1 MYDRWPRPVE
11 GRSRSRRGHKGR
23 DRVTGR
29 ADGKRTCPAFE
40 GLISATTC
48 RDSRGKVDGCD
59 GRCPYYAPLVLAS
72 TAPGPRQLPLHK
84 CYLRRLP
91 RSGSATVLV
100 TRRNPD
106 DTLRSLMLLL
116 DLWKVGIHECF
127 LDASTTEAALEKRLR
142 KDGADF
148 EEAELAECQEVV
160 KWAETISRE
169 VGHEIPWEYT
179 HWNAMLDDMAH
190 VAPPT
195 GSLYK
200 CARCSDELPEKAV
213 SLMKRYALDTD
224 VQFYLV
230 CRKCGGEF
238 EDDW

>member
-1 MYDRWPRPVE
+1 MYDSWPRPVE
-11 GRSRSRRGHKGR
+11 GRPRKRRTYKGR
-23 DRVTGR
+23 DKVTGR

-48 RDSRGKVDGCD
+48 RDSRGRVNGCD
-59 GRCPYYAPLVLAS
+59 ARCPYYAPLVLAS
-72 TAPGPRQLPLHK
+72 DTPAASRLPLHK

-100 TRRNPD
+100 ARANPD
-106 DTLRSLMLLL
+106 ATLRVVLLLL
-116 DLWKVGIHECF
+116 DFWKVGIQECF
-127 LDASTTEAALEKRLR
+127 VDASTTEDALAKLLR
-142 KDGADF
+142 KEGPEF
-148 EEAELAECQEVV
+148 EEVELSECQALV

-179 HWNAMLDDMAH
+179 HWNAILDDMGQ

-200 CARCSDELPEKAV
+200 CARCSDELPDKAV
-213 SLMKRYALDTD
+213 DLMKRYALDAQ

-238 EDDW
+238 DDDW

>member
-1 MYDRWPRPVE
+1 MYDTWPRPVE
-11 GRSRSRRGHKGR
+11 GRARGRRPYRGR

-29 ADGKRTCPAFE
+29 ADGKRTCPAYE
-40 GLISATTC
+40 GLVSATTC
-48 RDSRGKVDGCD
+48 RDGRGRITGCD
-59 GRCPYYAPLVLAS
+59 ARCPYYAPLTLAS
-72 TAPGPRQLPLHK
+72 DARAAPLLPLHK

-91 RSGSATVLV
+91 RSGSTTVLV
-100 TRRNPD
+100 SRRNPD
-106 DTLRSLMLLL
+106 DTLRVMVLLL
-116 DLWKVGIHECF
+116 DLWKVGIQECF
-127 LDASTTEAALEKRLR
+127 VDASTTEEALDKLLR
-142 KDGADF
+142 KEGPEF
-148 EEAELAECQEVV
+148 EEVELSDCQTVV

-169 VGHEIPWEYT
+169 AGHDIPWEYA
-179 HWNAMLDDMAH
+179 HWSAILDDMSQ

-213 SLMKRYALDTD
+213 ALMKRYALDAQ